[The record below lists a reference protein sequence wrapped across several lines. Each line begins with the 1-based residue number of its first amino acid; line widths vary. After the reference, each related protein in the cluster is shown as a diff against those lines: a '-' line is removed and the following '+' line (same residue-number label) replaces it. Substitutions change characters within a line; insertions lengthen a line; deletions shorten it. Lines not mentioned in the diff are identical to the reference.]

1 MTNKHPILVGLM
13 IIAILT
19 LALVI
24 STTGN
29 VNAKNVDPTFLTYQ
43 NPDLHFKIQYPSN
56 WTKENAY
63 LPSHVIV
70 RFFTGQGYST
80 VGFSIIVSYSRCEFY
95 YC

>member
-43 NPDLHFKIQYPSN
+43 NPDLHFKNPIP
-56 WTKENAY
+56 
-63 LPSHVIV
+63 
-70 RFFTGQGYST
+70 
-80 VGFSIIVSYSRCEFY
+80 
-95 YC
+95 